1 MWTGFTTLVCDGEG
15 GVRHETGGEI
25 ERERRLGPGGQ
36 GCPVSFRKDTPA
48 VQCRARERV
57 AAWRAQHPDGTTDEM
72 VAELG
77 PGFPKDYGPFLRG
90 ALYIVDKQRGHQDA
104 TTAPR
109 FDEAVR

>member
-1 MWTGFTTLVCDGEG
+1 LWTGFTTLVCDGEG

-25 ERERRLGPGGQ
+25 ERERQLGPGRQ

-48 VQCRARERV
+48 VQRRARERV